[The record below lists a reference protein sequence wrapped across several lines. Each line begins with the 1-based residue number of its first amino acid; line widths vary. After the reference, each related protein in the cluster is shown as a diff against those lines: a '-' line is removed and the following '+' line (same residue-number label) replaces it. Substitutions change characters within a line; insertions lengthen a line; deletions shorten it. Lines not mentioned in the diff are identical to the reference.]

1 MAVIKIKRSTGGDV
15 PGSLSA
21 GELAVT
27 YGSSGTGPK
36 RLFVGNAAGNG
47 LVVIGGEIFADM
59 VDHTAGTLTASAAL
73 LADSNSALSSVIVG
87 KNATA
92 AGTVVFNEGTNNGT
106 AKITLAGVADV
117 GASNRTLTLPNAT
130 DTLVGK
136 ATTDTLTNKTITS
149 ATLNTPT
156 ITGDTTFSDGAY
168 DFDIASHDTSNG
180 LKLGGTLVTA
190 TAAELNIMD
199 GVTSTAAELNIMDG
213 VTSTA
218 AELNIMDGVT
228 STAAEL
234 NIVDGV
240 TATAAEL
247 NYLDITTLGT
257 SQASKA
263 VTVDSDGDLI
273 VPDSDKFEFGAGSDM
288 TLYHDAT
295 NSYITNK
302 TGALKI
308 ATETSGI
315 AVSIG
320 HTTSETTINDN
331 LTVTGTLTGTLA
343 TAAQASITSL
353 GTLSALTVDNVS
365 INGTTIGHTSDTNLL
380 TLADGVITVDG
391 EISVTTLDIGGTNV
405 ASTAAELNIVDGNTS
420 ATSTTLVAAD
430 RVVVNDAGTMV
441 QVAMSDFETFMESN
455 LDTLS
460 SVTTV
465 GALDAGSITS
475 NFGNI
480 NIGSST
486 ITTTGAITGGSAVID
501 NITVNG
507 NTISSTNSNG
517 NVTIDP
523 NGTGT
528 VDLNSSRITSVSD
541 PTGAQDAATKAYVD
555 ATKSGLDVKDSVR
568 IGTTAALST
577 STYSNGSSGVGA
589 TITCD
594 SNEGINDSDGLGQ
607 SVTLIATNRVL
618 VMNQGTAAQNGI
630 YTVTTV
636 GSGTAAWVL
645 TRATDSDTAS
655 EITGGTFTFVE
666 EGTNADNGY
675 VFTHD
680 GSPTMGST
688 SLSVSQFSGAG
699 QITAGAGMTKS
710 GNTLNVIGTADK
722 ITVAADAVTIATG
735 YIGQS
740 SITTLG
746 TISTGTWQGTDV
758 CVAYGGTGVSTFT
771 SNGVLYGNGSGDLQV
786 TAAGTD
792 TYFLYSNNGTP
803 AWTNTVDGGTF

>member
-47 LVVIGGEIFADM
+47 LIVVGGEIFADM
-59 VDHTAGTLTASAAL
+59 LDHTAGTLTASSAL
-73 LADSNSALSSVIVG
+73 LADSNSALSSVVVG
-87 KNATA
+87 NNASA

-218 AELNIMDGVT
+218 AELNILDGVT
-228 STAAEL
+228 ST
-234 NIVDGV
+234 
-240 TATAAEL
+240 TAEL

-343 TAAQASITSL
+343 TAAQGNVTSL

-758 CVAYGGTGVSTFT
+758 GVAYGGTGVSTFT

>member
-47 LVVIGGEIFADM
+47 LIVVGGEIFTDM
-59 VDHTAGTLTASAAL
+59 LDHTAGTLTASSAL
-73 LADSNSALSSVIVG
+73 LADSNSALSSVVVG
-87 KNATA
+87 NNASA

-190 TAAELNIMD
+190 TAAELNILD

-218 AELNIMDGVT
+218 AELNILDGVT
-228 STAAEL
+228 ST
-234 NIVDGV
+234 
-240 TATAAEL
+240 TAEL

-315 AVSIG
+315 AISIG

-343 TAAQASITSL
+343 TAAQGNVTSL

-666 EGTNADNGY
+666 EGTNADYGY

-758 CVAYGGTGVSTFT
+758 GVAYGGTGVSTFT

>member
-59 VDHTAGTLTASAAL
+59 LDHTAGTLTASSAL

-87 KNATA
+87 NNATA
-92 AGTVVFNEGTNNGT
+92 AGTLVFNEGTNNGT

-190 TAAELNIMD
+190 
-199 GVTSTAAELNIMDG
+199 TAAELNIMDG

-589 TITCD
+589 TLTCD

-645 TRATDSDTAS
+645 TRATDADTAS

-746 TISTGTWQGTDV
+746 TITTGTWQATDV
-758 CVAYGGTGVSTFT
+758 GVAYGGTGVSTFT
-771 SNGVLYGNGSGDLQV
+771 QNGVLYGNGSGDLQV

>member
-47 LVVIGGEIFADM
+47 LIVVGGEIFTDM
-59 VDHTAGTLTASAAL
+59 LDHTAGTLTASSAL

-87 KNATA
+87 NNASA
-92 AGTVVFNEGTNNGT
+92 AGTLVFNEGTNNGT

-117 GASNRTLTLPNAT
+117 GASNKTLTLPNAT

-199 GVTSTAAELNIMDG
+199 GVTSTAAELNILDG
-213 VTSTA
+213 VSSTA
-218 AELNIMDGVT
+218 AELNILDGVT
-228 STAAEL
+228 S
-234 NIVDGV
+234 
-240 TATAAEL
+240 TAAEL

-343 TAAQASITSL
+343 TAAQGNVTSL

-380 TLADGVITVDG
+380 TLADGVITVAG

-758 CVAYGGTGVSTFT
+758 GVAYGGTGVSTFT

>member
-47 LVVIGGEIFADM
+47 LIVVGGEIFTDM
-59 VDHTAGTLTASAAL
+59 LDHTAGTLTASSAL
-73 LADSNSALSSVIVG
+73 LADSNSALSSVVVG
-87 KNATA
+87 NNASA

-136 ATTDTLTNKTITS
+136 ATTDTLTNKTLTS

-190 TAAELNIMD
+190 TAAELNI
-199 GVTSTAAELNIMDG
+199 LDG

-343 TAAQASITSL
+343 TAAQGNVTSL

-758 CVAYGGTGVSTFT
+758 GVAYGGTGVSTFT

>member
-47 LVVIGGEIFADM
+47 LIVVGGEIFTDM
-59 VDHTAGTLTASAAL
+59 LDHTAGTLTASSAL
-73 LADSNSALSSVIVG
+73 LADSNSALSSVVVG
-87 KNATA
+87 NNASA

-218 AELNIMDGVT
+218 AELNI
-228 STAAEL
+228 
-234 NIVDGV
+234 VDGV

-315 AVSIG
+315 AISIG

-758 CVAYGGTGVSTFT
+758 GVAYGGTGVSTFT

>member
-47 LVVIGGEIFADM
+47 LIVVGGEIFTDM
-59 VDHTAGTLTASAAL
+59 LDHTAGTLTASSAL
-73 LADSNSALSSVIVG
+73 LADSNSALSSVVVG
-87 KNATA
+87 NNASA

-136 ATTDTLTNKTITS
+136 ATTDTLTNKTLTS

-199 GVTSTAAELNIMDG
+199 GVTSTAAELNIIDG

-218 AELNIMDGVT
+218 AELNILDGVT
-228 STAAEL
+228 ST
-234 NIVDGV
+234 
-240 TATAAEL
+240 TAEL

-315 AVSIG
+315 AISIG

-365 INGTTIGHTSDTNLL
+365 INGTTIGHTSDTDLL
-380 TLADGVITVDG
+380 TLADGVITVAG

-758 CVAYGGTGVSTFT
+758 GVAYGGTGVSTFT

>member
-47 LVVIGGEIFADM
+47 LIVVGGEIFADM
-59 VDHTAGTLTASAAL
+59 LDHTAGTLTASSAL
-73 LADSNSALSSVIVG
+73 LADTNSALSSVIVG
-87 KNATA
+87 NNASA

-218 AELNIMDGVT
+218 AELNILDGVT
-228 STAAEL
+228 ST
-234 NIVDGV
+234 
-240 TATAAEL
+240 TAEL

-343 TAAQASITSL
+343 TAAQGNVTSL

-746 TISTGTWQGTDV
+746 TITTGTWQATDV
-758 CVAYGGTGVSTFT
+758 GVAYGGTGVSTFT

>member
-47 LVVIGGEIFADM
+47 LIVVGGEIFTDM
-59 VDHTAGTLTASAAL
+59 LDHTAGTLTASSAL
-73 LADSNSALSSVIVG
+73 LADSNSALSSVVVG
-87 KNATA
+87 NNASA

-136 ATTDTLTNKTITS
+136 ATTDTLTNKTLTS

-234 NIVDGV
+234 NILDGV
-240 TATAAEL
+240 TSTTAEL

-343 TAAQASITSL
+343 TAAQGNVTSL

-365 INGTTIGHTSDTNLL
+365 INGTTIGHTSDTDLL
-380 TLADGVITVDG
+380 TLADGVITVAG

-758 CVAYGGTGVSTFT
+758 GVAYGGTGVSTFT

>member
-47 LVVIGGEIFADM
+47 LIVVGGEIFTDM
-59 VDHTAGTLTASAAL
+59 LDHTAGTLTASSAL
-73 LADSNSALSSVIVG
+73 LADTNSALSSVIVG
-87 KNATA
+87 NNASA
-92 AGTVVFNEGTNNGT
+92 AGTLVFNEGTNNGT

-117 GASNRTLTLPNAT
+117 GASNKTLTLPNAT

-218 AELNIMDGVT
+218 AELNILDGVT
-228 STAAEL
+228 ST
-234 NIVDGV
+234 
-240 TATAAEL
+240 TAEL

-343 TAAQASITSL
+343 TAAQGNVTSL

-758 CVAYGGTGVSTFT
+758 GVAYGGTGVSTFT

>member
-47 LVVIGGEIFADM
+47 LIVVGGEIFTDM
-59 VDHTAGTLTASAAL
+59 LDHTAGTLTASSAL
-73 LADSNSALSSVIVG
+73 LADSNSALSSVVVG
-87 KNATA
+87 NNASA

-136 ATTDTLTNKTITS
+136 ATTDTLTNKTLTS

-218 AELNIMDGVT
+218 AELNILDGVT
-228 STAAEL
+228 ST
-234 NIVDGV
+234 
-240 TATAAEL
+240 TAEL

-343 TAAQASITSL
+343 TAAQGNVTSL

-365 INGTTIGHTSDTNLL
+365 INGTTIGHTSDTDLL
-380 TLADGVITVDG
+380 TLADGVITVAG

-528 VDLNSSRITSVSD
+528 VDLNSSRITSVSA

-758 CVAYGGTGVSTFT
+758 GVAYGGTGVSTFT

>member
-47 LVVIGGEIFADM
+47 LIVVGGEIFADM
-59 VDHTAGTLTASAAL
+59 LDHTAGTLTASSAL
-73 LADSNSALSSVIVG
+73 LADSNSALSSVVVG
-87 KNATA
+87 NNASA

-117 GASNRTLTLPNAT
+117 GASNRALTLPNAT

-136 ATTDTLTNKTITS
+136 ATTDTLTNKTLTS

-190 TAAELNIMD
+190 
-199 GVTSTAAELNIMDG
+199 TAAELNIMDG

-343 TAAQASITSL
+343 TAAQGNVTSL

-486 ITTTGAITGGSAVID
+486 ITTTGAITGGSAVSA

-507 NTISSTNSNG
+507 NTISSTNSNP

-541 PTGAQDAATKAYVD
+541 PTGAQVAATKAYVD

-746 TISTGTWQGTDV
+746 TITTGTWQATDV
-758 CVAYGGTGVSTFT
+758 GVAYGGTGVSTFT

>member
-59 VDHTAGTLTASAAL
+59 LDHTAGTLTASSAL

-87 KNATA
+87 NNATA

-190 TAAELNIMD
+190 
-199 GVTSTAAELNIMDG
+199 TAAELNIMDG

-343 TAAQASITSL
+343 TAAQGNVTSL

-746 TISTGTWQGTDV
+746 TITTGTWQATDV
-758 CVAYGGTGVSTFT
+758 GVAYGGTGVSTFT

-803 AWTNTVDGGTF
+803 AWRNTVDGGTF

>member
-59 VDHTAGTLTASAAL
+59 LDHTAGTLTASSAL

-87 KNATA
+87 NNATA
-92 AGTVVFNEGTNNGT
+92 AGTLVFNEGTNNGT

-218 AELNIMDGVT
+218 AELNI
-228 STAAEL
+228 
-234 NIVDGV
+234 VDGV

-315 AVSIG
+315 AISIG

-589 TITCD
+589 TLTCD

-645 TRATDSDTAS
+645 TRATDADTAS

-746 TISTGTWQGTDV
+746 TITTGTWQATDV
-758 CVAYGGTGVSTFT
+758 GVAYGGTGVSTFT
-771 SNGVLYGNGSGDLQV
+771 QNGVLYGNGSGDLQV

>member
-47 LVVIGGEIFADM
+47 LVVIGGELFADM
-59 VDHTAGTLTASAAL
+59 LDHTAGTLTASSAL

-87 KNATA
+87 NNATA
-92 AGTVVFNEGTNNGT
+92 AGTLVFNEGTNNGT

-218 AELNIMDGVT
+218 AELNI
-228 STAAEL
+228 
-234 NIVDGV
+234 VDGV

-315 AVSIG
+315 AISIG

-645 TRATDSDTAS
+645 TRATDADTAS

-746 TISTGTWQGTDV
+746 TIATGTWQATDV
-758 CVAYGGTGVSTFT
+758 GVAYGGTGVSTFT
-771 SNGVLYGNGSGDLQV
+771 QNGVLYGNGSGDLQV

>member
-47 LVVIGGEIFADM
+47 LIVVGGEIFTDM
-59 VDHTAGTLTASAAL
+59 LDHTAGTLTASSAL
-73 LADSNSALSSVIVG
+73 LADTNSALSSVIVG
-87 KNATA
+87 NNASA

-218 AELNIMDGVT
+218 AELNILDGVT
-228 STAAEL
+228 ST
-234 NIVDGV
+234 
-240 TATAAEL
+240 TAEL

-315 AVSIG
+315 AISIG

-343 TAAQASITSL
+343 TAAQGNVTSL

-758 CVAYGGTGVSTFT
+758 GVAYGGTGVSTFT

>member
-47 LVVIGGEIFADM
+47 LIVVGGEIFTDM
-59 VDHTAGTLTASAAL
+59 LDHTAGTLTASSAL
-73 LADSNSALSSVIVG
+73 LADTNSALSSVIVG
-87 KNATA
+87 NNASA

-218 AELNIMDGVT
+218 AELNILDGVT
-228 STAAEL
+228 ST
-234 NIVDGV
+234 
-240 TATAAEL
+240 TAEL

-343 TAAQASITSL
+343 TAAQGNVTSL

-758 CVAYGGTGVSTFT
+758 GVAYGGTGVSTFT

>member
-47 LVVIGGEIFADM
+47 LIVVGGEIFADM
-59 VDHTAGTLTASAAL
+59 LDHTAGTLTASSAL

-87 KNATA
+87 NNASA

-190 TAAELNIMD
+190 
-199 GVTSTAAELNIMDG
+199 TAAELNIMDG

-343 TAAQASITSL
+343 TAAQGNVTSL

-758 CVAYGGTGVSTFT
+758 GVAYGGTGVSTFT

>member
-47 LVVIGGEIFADM
+47 LIVVGGEIFTDM
-59 VDHTAGTLTASAAL
+59 LDHTAGTLTASSAL

-87 KNATA
+87 NNATA
-92 AGTVVFNEGTNNGT
+92 AGTLVFNEGTNNGT

-190 TAAELNIMD
+190 
-199 GVTSTAAELNIMDG
+199 TAAELNIMDG

-343 TAAQASITSL
+343 TAAQGNVTSL

-645 TRATDSDTAS
+645 TRATDADIAS

-746 TISTGTWQGTDV
+746 TITTGTWQATDIG
-758 CVAYGGTGVSTFT
+758 VAYGGTGVSTFT

>member
-1 MAVIKIKRSTGGDV
+1 MK
-15 PGSLSA
+15 
-21 GELAVT
+21 
-27 YGSSGTGPK
+27 
-36 RLFVGNAAGNG
+36 
-47 LVVIGGEIFADM
+47 
-59 VDHTAGTLTASAAL
+59 
-73 LADSNSALSSVIVG
+73 
-87 KNATA
+87 
-92 AGTVVFNEGTNNGT
+92 
-106 AKITLAGVADV
+106 
-117 GASNRTLTLPNAT
+117 
-130 DTLVGK
+130 
-136 ATTDTLTNKTITS
+136 
-149 ATLNTPT
+149 
-156 ITGDTTFSDGAY
+156 
-168 DFDIASHDTSNG
+168 
-180 LKLGGTLVTA
+180 
-190 TAAELNIMD
+190 
-199 GVTSTAAELNIMDG
+199 
-213 VTSTA
+213 
-218 AELNIMDGVT
+218 
-228 STAAEL
+228 
-234 NIVDGV
+234 
-240 TATAAEL
+240 
-247 NYLDITTLGT
+247 
-257 SQASKA
+257 
-263 VTVDSDGDLI
+263 
-273 VPDSDKFEFGAGSDM
+273 
-288 TLYHDAT
+288 
-295 NSYITNK
+295 
-302 TGALKI
+302 
-308 ATETSGI
+308 
-315 AVSIG
+315 
-320 HTTSETTINDN
+320 
-331 LTVTGTLTGTLA
+331 
-343 TAAQASITSL
+343 
-353 GTLSALTVDNVS
+353 
-365 INGTTIGHTSDTNLL
+365 
-380 TLADGVITVDG
+380 
-391 EISVTTLDIGGTNV
+391 
-405 ASTAAELNIVDGNTS
+405 
-420 ATSTTLVAAD
+420 
-430 RVVVNDAGTMV
+430 

-746 TISTGTWQGTDV
+746 TITTGTWQATDIG
-758 CVAYGGTGVSTFT
+758 VAYGGTGVSTFT

>member
-47 LVVIGGEIFADM
+47 LIVVGGEIFADM
-59 VDHTAGTLTASAAL
+59 LDHTAGTLTASSAL
-73 LADSNSALSSVIVG
+73 LADTNSALSSVIVG
-87 KNATA
+87 NNASA

-190 TAAELNIMD
+190 
-199 GVTSTAAELNIMDG
+199 TAAELNIMDG

-343 TAAQASITSL
+343 TAAQGNVTSL

-746 TISTGTWQGTDV
+746 TITTGTWQATDV
-758 CVAYGGTGVSTFT
+758 GVAYGGTGVSTFT

>member
-47 LVVIGGEIFADM
+47 LIVVGGEIFTDM
-59 VDHTAGTLTASAAL
+59 LDHTAGTLTASSAL

-87 KNATA
+87 NNASA

-218 AELNIMDGVT
+218 AELNILDGVT
-228 STAAEL
+228 ST
-234 NIVDGV
+234 
-240 TATAAEL
+240 TAEL

-343 TAAQASITSL
+343 TAAQGNVTSL

-758 CVAYGGTGVSTFT
+758 GVAYGGTGVSTFT

>member
-47 LVVIGGEIFADM
+47 LIVVGGEIFTDM
-59 VDHTAGTLTASAAL
+59 LDHTAGTLTASSAL

-87 KNATA
+87 NNASA
-92 AGTVVFNEGTNNGT
+92 AGTLVFNEGTNNGT

-117 GASNRTLTLPNAT
+117 GASNKTLTLPNAT

-190 TAAELNIMD
+190 TAAELNILD

-343 TAAQASITSL
+343 TAAQGNVTSL

-365 INGTTIGHTSDTNLL
+365 INGTTIGHTSDTDLL
-380 TLADGVITVDG
+380 TLADGVITVAG

-758 CVAYGGTGVSTFT
+758 GVAYGGTGVSTFT

>member
-47 LVVIGGEIFADM
+47 LIVVGGEIFTDM
-59 VDHTAGTLTASAAL
+59 LDHTAGTLTASSAL

-87 KNATA
+87 NNASA
-92 AGTVVFNEGTNNGT
+92 AGTLVFNEGTNNGT

-117 GASNRTLTLPNAT
+117 GASNKTLTLPNAT

-190 TAAELNIMD
+190 TAAELNILD

-218 AELNIMDGVT
+218 AELNILDGVT
-228 STAAEL
+228 ST
-234 NIVDGV
+234 
-240 TATAAEL
+240 TAEL

-343 TAAQASITSL
+343 TAAQGNVTSL

-365 INGTTIGHTSDTNLL
+365 INGTTIGHTSDTDLL
-380 TLADGVITVDG
+380 TLADGVITVAG

-758 CVAYGGTGVSTFT
+758 GVAYGGTGVSTFT

>member
-59 VDHTAGTLTASAAL
+59 LDHTAGTLTASSAL

-87 KNATA
+87 NNATA

-190 TAAELNIMD
+190 
-199 GVTSTAAELNIMDG
+199 TAAELNIMDG

-746 TISTGTWQGTDV
+746 TITTGTWQATDV
-758 CVAYGGTGVSTFT
+758 GVAYGGTGVSTFT

>member
-47 LVVIGGEIFADM
+47 LIVVGGEIFADM
-59 VDHTAGTLTASAAL
+59 LDHTAGTLTASSAL
-73 LADSNSALSSVIVG
+73 LADTNSALSSVIVG
-87 KNATA
+87 NNASA

-190 TAAELNIMD
+190 
-199 GVTSTAAELNIMDG
+199 TAAELNIMDG

-343 TAAQASITSL
+343 TAAQGNVTSL

-645 TRATDSDTAS
+645 TRATDADIAS

-746 TISTGTWQGTDV
+746 TITTGTWQATDIG
-758 CVAYGGTGVSTFT
+758 VAYGGTGVSTFT

>member
-59 VDHTAGTLTASAAL
+59 LDHTAGTLTASSAL

-87 KNATA
+87 NNATA

-190 TAAELNIMD
+190 
-199 GVTSTAAELNIMDG
+199 TAAELNIMDG

-343 TAAQASITSL
+343 TAAQGNVTSL

-746 TISTGTWQGTDV
+746 TITTGTWQATDV
-758 CVAYGGTGVSTFT
+758 GVAYGGTGVSTFT

-792 TYFLYSNNGTP
+792 TYFLYYNNGTP

>member
-59 VDHTAGTLTASAAL
+59 LDHTAGTLTASSAL

-87 KNATA
+87 NNASA

-190 TAAELNIMD
+190 
-199 GVTSTAAELNIMDG
+199 TAAELNIMDG

-746 TISTGTWQGTDV
+746 TITTGTWQATDV
-758 CVAYGGTGVSTFT
+758 GVAYGGTGVSTFT

>member
-47 LVVIGGEIFADM
+47 LIVVGGEIFTDM
-59 VDHTAGTLTASAAL
+59 LDHTAGTLTASSAL
-73 LADSNSALSSVIVG
+73 LADSNSALSSVVVG
-87 KNATA
+87 NNASA

-136 ATTDTLTNKTITS
+136 ATTDTLTNKTLTS

-199 GVTSTAAELNIMDG
+199 GVTSTAAELNILDG
-213 VTSTA
+213 VTST
-218 AELNIMDGVT
+218 T
-228 STAAEL
+228 
-234 NIVDGV
+234 
-240 TATAAEL
+240 AEL

-343 TAAQASITSL
+343 TAAQGNVTSL

-758 CVAYGGTGVSTFT
+758 GVAYGGTGVSTFT

>member
-27 YGSSGTGPK
+27 YGGSGTGPK

-47 LVVIGGEIFADM
+47 LIVVGGELFTDM
-59 VDHTAGTLTASAAL
+59 LDHTAGTLTASSAL
-73 LADSNSALSSVIVG
+73 LADATSAMSSVIVG
-87 KNATA
+87 NNATA

-106 AKITLAGVADV
+106 SKITLAGVADV
-117 GASNRTLTLPNAT
+117 GASSKTLTLPNVT

-136 ATTDTLTNKTITS
+136 TTTDTLTNKTLTS
-149 ATLNTPT
+149 PTINTPT

-180 LKLGGTLVTA
+180 LKLGGTLVSA

-199 GVTSTAAELNIMDG
+199 GVTSSTAELNKLDG
-213 VTSTA
+213 VTST
-218 AELNIMDGVT
+218 T
-228 STAAEL
+228 AEL

-240 TATAAEL
+240 TATTAEL

-273 VPDSDKFEFGAGSDM
+273 IPDSDKFEFGASSDM

-302 TGALKI
+302 TGAIKI

-343 TAAQASITSL
+343 TAAQANITSL
-353 GTLSALTVDNVS
+353 GTLTTLTVDNVL
-365 INGTTIGHTSDTNLL
+365 INGTTIGHTGDDDLM
-380 TLADGVITVDG
+380 TLASGILTVAG
-391 EISVTTLDIGGTNV
+391 EVSATTFDIGGTNIT
-405 ASTAAELNIVDGNTS
+405 STAAELNIMDGGTS
-420 ATSTTLVAAD
+420 ATSTTLANAD
-430 RVVVNDAGTMV
+430 RVVVNDAGTMK
-441 QVAMSDFETFMESN
+441 QVAMTDFETFMESS

-480 NIGSST
+480 NNGSST
-486 ITTTGAITGGSAVID
+486 ISTTGAITGGSLVAD

-507 NTISSTNSNG
+507 NTVGSTDTNG
-517 NVTIDP
+517 NVILDP
-523 NGTGT
+523 NGSGT
-528 VDLNSSRITSVSD
+528 VDVNTSRITSVTD
-541 PTGAQDAATKAYVD
+541 PSGAQDAATKAYVD
-555 ATKSGLDVKDSVR
+555 AVKTGLDVKGSVR
-568 IGTTAALST
+568 VATTAVLPNSP
-577 STYSNGSSGVGA
+577 TYAHTTGIITAGSNVAINTAGIDGVTDLASG
-589 TITCD
+589 
-594 SNEGINDSDGLGQ
+594 E
-607 SVTLIATNRVL
+607 RVL
-618 VMNQGTAAQNGI
+618 VKNQAESRQNGI
-630 YTVTTV
+630 FTVSAV
-636 GSGTAAWVL
+636 GSGTAAWTL
-645 TRATDSDTAS
+645 TRATDADAPT
-655 EITGGTFTFVE
+655 EFTGGTFTFCE
-666 EGTNADNGY
+666 EGTTNSDAGF

-680 GSPTMGST
+680 GTPVLTNAT
-688 SLSVSQFSGAG
+688 LSNNTQLTVAQFSGAG
-699 QITAGAGMTKS
+699 QITAGTGLTKS
-710 GNTLNVIGTADK
+710 GNTLNAIGTADK
-722 ITVAADAVTIATG
+722 ITVAADAITIATS
-735 YIGQS
+735 YVGQTS
-740 SITTLG
+740 LTTLG
-746 TISTGTWQGTDV
+746 TIATGTWQSTDIG
-758 CVAYGGTGVSTFT
+758 VAYGGTGVSTFT
-771 SNGVLYGNGSGDLQV
+771 SNGVLYGNGSGDIQA

-792 TYFLYSNNGTP
+792 TYFMYSNNGTP

>member
-47 LVVIGGEIFADM
+47 LIVVGGEIFTDM
-59 VDHTAGTLTASAAL
+59 LDHTAGTLTASSAL
-73 LADSNSALSSVIVG
+73 LADSNSALSSVVVG
-87 KNATA
+87 NNASA

-136 ATTDTLTNKTITS
+136 ATTDTLTNKTLTS

-218 AELNIMDGVT
+218 AELNILDGVT
-228 STAAEL
+228 ST
-234 NIVDGV
+234 
-240 TATAAEL
+240 TAEL

-315 AVSIG
+315 AISIG

-343 TAAQASITSL
+343 TAAQGNVTSL

-365 INGTTIGHTSDTNLL
+365 INGTTIGHTSDTDLL
-380 TLADGVITVDG
+380 TLADGVITVAG

-758 CVAYGGTGVSTFT
+758 GVAYGGTGVSTFT

>member
-59 VDHTAGTLTASAAL
+59 LDHTAGTLTASSAL

-87 KNATA
+87 NNASA

-190 TAAELNIMD
+190 
-199 GVTSTAAELNIMDG
+199 TAAELNIMDG

-331 LTVTGTLTGTLA
+331 LTVTGTLTGTLV
-343 TAAQASITSL
+343 TAAQGNFTSL

-365 INGTTIGHTSDTNLL
+365 FNGTTIGHTSDTNLL

-746 TISTGTWQGTDV
+746 TITTGTWQATDV
-758 CVAYGGTGVSTFT
+758 GVAYGGTGVSTFT

>member
-59 VDHTAGTLTASAAL
+59 LDHTAGTLTASSAL

-87 KNATA
+87 NNATA
-92 AGTVVFNEGTNNGT
+92 AGTLVFNEGTNNGT

-190 TAAELNIMD
+190 
-199 GVTSTAAELNIMDG
+199 TAAELNIMDG

-645 TRATDSDTAS
+645 TRATDADIAS

-746 TISTGTWQGTDV
+746 TITTGTWQATDV
-758 CVAYGGTGVSTFT
+758 GVAYGGTGVSTFT

>member
-1 MAVIKIKRSTGGDV
+1 M
-15 PGSLSA
+15 PG
-21 GELAVT
+21 
-27 YGSSGTGPK
+27 
-36 RLFVGNAAGNG
+36 
-47 LVVIGGEIFADM
+47 
-59 VDHTAGTLTASAAL
+59 
-73 LADSNSALSSVIVG
+73 
-87 KNATA
+87 
-92 AGTVVFNEGTNNGT
+92 
-106 AKITLAGVADV
+106 
-117 GASNRTLTLPNAT
+117 LPA
-130 DTLVGK
+130 
-136 ATTDTLTNKTITS
+136 
-149 ATLNTPT
+149 
-156 ITGDTTFSDGAY
+156 
-168 DFDIASHDTSNG
+168 
-180 LKLGGTLVTA
+180 
-190 TAAELNIMD
+190 
-199 GVTSTAAELNIMDG
+199 
-213 VTSTA
+213 
-218 AELNIMDGVT
+218 
-228 STAAEL
+228 TAAEL

-343 TAAQASITSL
+343 TAAQGNVTSL

-758 CVAYGGTGVSTFT
+758 GVAYGGTGVSTFT

>member
-47 LVVIGGEIFADM
+47 LVVIGGELFADM
-59 VDHTAGTLTASAAL
+59 LDHTAGTLTASSAL

-87 KNATA
+87 NNATA
-92 AGTVVFNEGTNNGT
+92 AGTLVFNEGTNNGT

-190 TAAELNIMD
+190 
-199 GVTSTAAELNIMDG
+199 TAAELNIMDG

-331 LTVTGTLTGTLA
+331 LTDTGTLTGTLA

-589 TITCD
+589 TLTCD

-645 TRATDSDTAS
+645 TRATDADSAS

-746 TISTGTWQGTDV
+746 TITTGTWQATDV
-758 CVAYGGTGVSTFT
+758 GVAYGGTGVSTFT
-771 SNGVLYGNGSGDLQV
+771 QNGVLYGNGSGDLQV

>member
-47 LVVIGGEIFADM
+47 LIVVGGEIFTDM
-59 VDHTAGTLTASAAL
+59 LDHTAGTLTASSAL
-73 LADSNSALSSVIVG
+73 LADTNSALSSVVVG
-87 KNATA
+87 NNASA

-136 ATTDTLTNKTITS
+136 ATTDTLTNKTLTS

-199 GVTSTAAELNIMDG
+199 GVT
-213 VTSTA
+213 
-218 AELNIMDGVT
+218 
-228 STAAEL
+228 
-234 NIVDGV
+234 
-240 TATAAEL
+240 ATTAEL

-343 TAAQASITSL
+343 TAAQGNVTSL

-380 TLADGVITVDG
+380 TLADGVITVAG

-758 CVAYGGTGVSTFT
+758 GVAYGGTGVSTFT

>member
-47 LVVIGGEIFADM
+47 LIVVGGEIFADM
-59 VDHTAGTLTASAAL
+59 LDHTAGTLTASSAL
-73 LADSNSALSSVIVG
+73 LADTNSALSSVIVG
-87 KNATA
+87 NNASA

-190 TAAELNIMD
+190 TAAELNI
-199 GVTSTAAELNIMDG
+199 LDG

-343 TAAQASITSL
+343 TAAQGNVTSL

-758 CVAYGGTGVSTFT
+758 GVAYGGTGVSTFT

>member
-59 VDHTAGTLTASAAL
+59 LDHTAGTLTASSAL

-87 KNATA
+87 NNATA

-190 TAAELNIMD
+190 
-199 GVTSTAAELNIMDG
+199 TAAELNIMDG

-343 TAAQASITSL
+343 TAAQGNVTSL

-746 TISTGTWQGTDV
+746 TITTGTWQATDV
-758 CVAYGGTGVSTFT
+758 GVAYGGTGVSTFT

>member
-47 LVVIGGEIFADM
+47 LIVVGGEIFTDM
-59 VDHTAGTLTASAAL
+59 LDHTAGTLTASSAL
-73 LADSNSALSSVIVG
+73 LADSNSALSSVVVG
-87 KNATA
+87 NNASA

-199 GVTSTAAELNIMDG
+199 GVTSTAAELNILDG
-213 VTSTA
+213 VTST
-218 AELNIMDGVT
+218 T
-228 STAAEL
+228 
-234 NIVDGV
+234 
-240 TATAAEL
+240 AEL

-315 AVSIG
+315 AISIG

-343 TAAQASITSL
+343 TAAQGNVTSL

-465 GALDAGSITS
+465 GALDAGAITS

-758 CVAYGGTGVSTFT
+758 GVAYGGTGVSTFT